1 MHFSAINSM
10 GFWWNVDPTQALII
24 IIFLF
29 FEALQLCLFQ
39 ALPHGDQRSPV
50 GFEESV
56 LGPSTER
63 GGGWKQGLGG
73 FSGMKGGQKT
83 LCEGTAAR
91 PPGPRPLS
99 SPHLCIPAL
108 SADVTLTQGRPSLL
122 QDSGPR
128 DRRCPQ
134 RL

>member
-1 MHFSAINSM
+1 M

-56 LGPSTER
+56 FGPSTER
-63 GGGWKQGLGG
+63 GGRLEAGARWFLRDEGWSKD
-73 FSGMKGGQKT
+73 
-83 LCEGTAAR
+83 
-91 PPGPRPLS
+91 PL
-99 SPHLCIPAL
+99 
-108 SADVTLTQGRPSLL
+108 
-122 QDSGPR
+122 
-128 DRRCPQ
+128 
-134 RL
+134 